1 MDVSLTLLAIMFG
14 NKFVSESK
22 KEKKKKTSVALP
34 ICLMIYQN
42 LYRYY
47 VLIVIIDC

>member
-22 KEKKKKTSVALP
+22 KEKKKKNIGGSPYLSNDIP
-34 ICLMIYQN
+34 KFI
-42 LYRYY
+42 
-47 VLIVIIDC
+47 